1 MAEAMAWLIGD
12 ADSVKFDRTTSYHG
26 PELVM
31 IEAVSSNKKRALAS
45 FSRLGTQ
52 NLDQLVESMDQR
64 LDDNHVLHIRLDLN
78 ALVAGQAVLSSA
90 SANRTVKGQIKFEV
104 YPGKPVRDQI
114 QSAIQEAK
122 ALAAAMEEKT
132 RTETP

>member
-1 MAEAMAWLIGD
+1 MHLEATASALSSVSVMAEAMAWLIGD

-52 NLDQLVESMDQR
+52 NLDQLVKIIDNA
-64 LDDNHVLHIRLDLN
+64 DDNHMLHS
-78 ALVAGQAVLSSA
+78 VGFEHPCC
-90 SANRTVKGQIKFEV
+90 RTGGSLFGFNDYREGSNKI
-104 YPGKPVRDQI
+104 
-114 QSAIQEAK
+114 
-122 ALAAAMEEKT
+122 
-132 RTETP
+132 